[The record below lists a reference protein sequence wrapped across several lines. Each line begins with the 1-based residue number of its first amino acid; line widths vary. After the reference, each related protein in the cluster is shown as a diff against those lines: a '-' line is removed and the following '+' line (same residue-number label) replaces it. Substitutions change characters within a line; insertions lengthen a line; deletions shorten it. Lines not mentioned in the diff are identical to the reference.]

1 MSLTRATPA
10 PVSRERSAS
19 SAFRFALHLLYAV
32 SFAAILFLVWHG
44 ASFYETPLGE
54 RARHPGYWH
63 WKAGGAIGLRLGV
76 VGAGMLVLLLLYSVR
91 KRVKALRRAGP
102 LARWLDLHIYLG
114 VVGPLLIVL
123 HTAFKVGGLVALSFW
138 SMVAVALSGVLGRY
152 LYLQIPRTR
161 AGEELT
167 LDELHRLDEELA
179 ERLKTEF
186 ALRAPLLARFQGLAA
201 PPERRGL
208 LRGLLS
214 LAVDDL
220 KLRGRLREFARV
232 CPSVPPAVVREFE
245 SVLRQKALCQRRLQL
260 WERLHEAF
268 HYWHVVH
275 KPFAVVMYLFMV
287 VHIAVAVMTGYG
299 WVGG

>member
-1 MSLTRATPA
+1 
-10 PVSRERSAS
+10 
-19 SAFRFALHLLYAV
+19 
-32 SFAAILFLVWHG
+32 
-44 ASFYETPLGE
+44 
-54 RARHPGYWH
+54 
-63 WKAGGAIGLRLGV
+63 
-76 VGAGMLVLLLLYSVR
+76 
-91 KRVKALRRAGP
+91 VKALRGAGP

-138 SMVAVALSGVLGRY
+138 SMVAVALSGVMGRY

-167 LDELHRLDEELA
+167 LDELRRLDERLG
-179 ERLKTEF
+179 ERLRREF
-186 ALRAPLLARFQGLAA
+186 ALSPELLARFQGLAA
-201 PPERRGL
+201 PPKPRGL
-208 LRGLLS
+208 LRGLLL
-214 LAVDDL
+214 LALDDL
-220 KLRGRLREFARV
+220 RLRGRLREFARH
-232 CPSVPPAVVREFE
+232 CRAVPPRVFHEFE
-245 SVLRQKALCQRRLQL
+245 GVLRQKALCERRLQL

-287 VHIAVAVMTGYG
+287 VHIAVAFLTGYG